1 MFFWVELVVNQII
14 LIMALAISIIIRK
27 TYFSFEEGIF
37 TFSIEFNQD
46 QPSIV
51 VNSVIDDFYL
61 WRKTWLHP
69 TDDERF
75 ILVLEVIVVWIN
87 LRGISRSVYFERF
100 DIIGKE
106 GDLKIEGWREIG
118 KIEVLKNIFF
128 DIILIDCT
136 KVIESFNIF
145 EFFTNFRSK
154 LIRNSYDSQS
164 NSSFRWSFLKKNSLI
179 GDAIVT
185 DISQHDDSVL
195 AIMALML
202 QNKLIKHVLRLF
214 KTVANSSSSSWF
226 DWLQFIKSFIQIQLI
241 DLCLLDYNF
250 CLIIESNQTKW
261 VRRSQ
266 LWQKH
271 SDGLDREIEARS
283 VIVCSLAKTSTHWPW
298 YI

>member
-1 MFFWVELVVNQII
+1 MELEVNQIV
-14 LIMALAISIIIRK
+14 LIMELAISIIIRK

-46 QPSIV
+46 QPSVV

-106 GDLKIEGWREIG
+106 GDLKIEGWREVG

-128 DIILIDCT
+128 DVVLIDCT
-136 KVIESFNIF
+136 KVIESFDIF

-154 LIRNSYDSQS
+154 LIRNSDDSQS
-164 NSSFRWSFLKKNSLI
+164 NSSFRWSLLKENSLI

-195 AIMALML
+195 AVLALML
-202 QNKLIKHVLRLF
+202 QNKLIEHVLRLF
-214 KTVANSSSSSWF
+214 KT
-226 DWLQFIKSFIQIQLI
+226 
-241 DLCLLDYNF
+241 
-250 CLIIESNQTKW
+250 
-261 VRRSQ
+261 
-266 LWQKH
+266 
-271 SDGLDREIEARS
+271 
-283 VIVCSLAKTSTHWPW
+283 
-298 YI
+298 